1 MFLLA
6 SEDFSSRRQGRGVL
20 YFSRLIFNALYIS
33 VAAALIKRVDVDC
46 RRKLDNLDFGGLRA
60 RVSTRGDSLRNFCI
74 DRSAARAER
83 PHALPVCTH
92 A

>member
-1 MFLLA
+1 M
-6 SEDFSSRRQGRGVL
+6 L
-20 YFSRLIFNALYIS
+20 YFFLTLRFQRLYVFGE
-33 VAAALIKRVDVDC
+33 VAAALIERADVDC

-83 PHALPVCTH
+83 PHALPVCMH